1 MSDFAIKQVVRA
13 LTISLIVSFAGLNAL
28 PAYAKGGG
36 SSNNHPRITTTSST
50 VKTKTYRPTAKADK
64 LKLDNKKIDDEKN
77 AAQQKYN
84 DQMDTANV
92 KMIRG
97 VIKGGTGAVS
107 NSDRQQIE
115 ATKLQTAVDKADQQ
129 SKTAN
134 DGNQAAKDSVKK
146 TLDQLNEINR
156 ATNCLTSC

>member
-1 MSDFAIKQVVRA
+1 
-13 LTISLIVSFAGLNAL
+13 
-28 PAYAKGGG
+28 
-36 SSNNHPRITTTSST
+36 
-50 VKTKTYRPTAKADK
+50 
-64 LKLDNKKIDDEKN
+64 
-77 AAQQKYN
+77 
-84 DQMDTANV
+84 MDTANV

-97 VIKGGTGAVS
+97 VIEGGTGAVS